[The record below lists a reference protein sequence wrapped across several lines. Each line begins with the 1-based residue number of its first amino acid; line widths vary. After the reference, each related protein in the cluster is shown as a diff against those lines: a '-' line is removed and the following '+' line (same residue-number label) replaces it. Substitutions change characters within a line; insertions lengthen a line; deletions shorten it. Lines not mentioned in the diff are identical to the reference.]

1 MASFPAN
8 VYGGGCKR
16 LQEWLQTFAGTVAM
30 LCVREGQNWHRNV
43 SPILDKRNGRRRDF
57 SALMGMLLALQIG
70 ICKKEE
76 DGLRDTSPQG
86 KPFST

>member
-30 LCVREGQNWHRNV
+30 LCVREGQNWHLNRQ
-43 SPILDKRNGRRRDF
+43 SYFGQEKWEEKRLLCSHGYVAGTTDRD
-57 SALMGMLLALQIG
+57 L
-70 ICKKEE
+70 
-76 DGLRDTSPQG
+76 
-86 KPFST
+86 